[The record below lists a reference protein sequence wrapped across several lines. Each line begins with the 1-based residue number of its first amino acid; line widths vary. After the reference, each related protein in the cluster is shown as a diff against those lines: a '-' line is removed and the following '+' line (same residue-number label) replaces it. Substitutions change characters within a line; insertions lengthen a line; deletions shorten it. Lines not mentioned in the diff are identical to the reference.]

1 VLGTPVISRQ
11 NIAKASSILI
21 GATLLSRLFGFLREV
36 VIADRFG
43 ASATTDAFFV
53 ALTIPVLFSD
63 FIKYS
68 VKNSFVPVFSH
79 YRLNRGDSEVWGFAW
94 RFTRLLGIGFI
105 IVSLG
110 LFFGSPQIITLI
122 APGAAASTQS
132 LAIQLMRFL
141 SFLVILLGLASILES
156 IYNGFEHF
164 IIPAFAP
171 LALNISVILAVL
183 IFSGRLGALG
193 IALGLV
199 TGGILQLF
207 ILARLFRIGRFSFR
221 GGLRLAEPE
230 MKRIFILGLFIAL
243 VQGIWGFYYV
253 LDRILASSLPDGSI
267 SALAFADRLIQL
279 PVGVFVLALSVA
291 ALPRMSISVA
301 QGNYRYLERICSAGL
316 RLLLFVVVPITMLF
330 CIMRYPLIRVLYQ
343 RGSFGLQA
351 TDLTVGPLFT
361 YSLGLSAFAAQ
372 IFILRVYFA
381 FQDMRTPLLTSLA
394 SLCIKVILSLILMRT
409 FAATGIA
416 LATSIAASCNTI
428 LLAILLNRK
437 RQLTRVFGS
446 WHGLE
451 KLLAGWIVLG
461 ATSFIV
467 FRYLGQ
473 WNLSSQFA
481 ADLIR
486 ICGTVVFGGF
496 LYLGTMVLLRSEE
509 IRIIRETLL
518 PGRISRASLGK

>member
-1 VLGTPVISRQ
+1 VSGKPGISRQ
-11 NIAKASSILI
+11 GVAKASSILI

-36 VIADRFG
+36 VIAERFG

-79 YRLNRGDSEVWGFAW
+79 YRMNRGDPEAWDFAW
-94 RFTRLLGIGFI
+94 RFTRLLGFGFI
-105 IVSLG
+105 LVALG
-110 LFFGSPQIITLI
+110 LFFGSPHLIGLI
-122 APGAAASTQS
+122 APGLSASTQS

-164 IIPAFAP
+164 VIPAFAP
-171 LALNISVILAVL
+171 LALNISVILAV
-183 IFSGRLGALG
+183 IAFADRLGALG
-193 IALGLV
+193 IALGLL
-199 TGGILQLF
+199 TGGVLQLF
-207 ILARLFRIGRFSFR
+207 ILSKLFRIGRFTFR
-221 GGLRLAEPE
+221 GGLKLAEPE
-230 MKRIFILGLFIAL
+230 LKRVFTLGLFIAL

-301 QGNYRYLERICSAGL
+301 QGNYRNLERIFSAGL

-330 CIMRYPLIRVLYQ
+330 CIMRYPLIRVLSQ
-343 RGSFGLQA
+343 RGSFDLRA
-351 TDLTVGPLFT
+351 TTLTVGPLFT
-361 YSLGLSAFAAQ
+361 YSLGLCAFAAQ
-372 IFILRVYFA
+372 IFMLRVYFA
-381 FQDMRTPLLTSLA
+381 LQDMVTPLLTSLA
-394 SLCIKVILSLILMRT
+394 SLLIKIIFSLILMRT

-416 LATSIAASCNTI
+416 LATSIAALCNTI
-428 LLAILLNRK
+428 LLALMLVRK
-437 RQLTRVFGS
+437 KQLTKIFGS
-446 WHGLE
+446 VQGFE
-451 KLLAGWIVLG
+451 KLLAGWVVLG
-461 ATSFIV
+461 TTSF
-467 FRYLGQ
+467 FAFQYLGR
-473 WNLSSQFA
+473 WTLSSQFL

-486 ICGTVVFGGF
+486 LSGTALLGGL

-509 IRIIRETLL
+509 VRIIRETFLT
-518 PGRISRASLGK
+518 GRVFRDSTGK